1 MKNLNIKA
9 IGKLLLEALVA
20 LLAMMIGG
28 IGIASF
34 ALSLY
39 FKNAKYTVW
48 GGLIAIVCGAAATWA
63 TNKLGETLK
72 KERLYHYREGD
83 GM

>member
-1 MKNLNIKA
+1 MKNLNVKA
-9 IGKLLLEALVA
+9 IGKLLLEALVV

-28 IGIASF
+28 VGIASF

-39 FKNAKYTVW
+39 FKNVKYAVW
-48 GGLIAIVCGAAATWA
+48 GGLIAIVCWAAATWA

-72 KERLYHYREGD
+72 KERLYYHREGD
-83 GM
+83 EM